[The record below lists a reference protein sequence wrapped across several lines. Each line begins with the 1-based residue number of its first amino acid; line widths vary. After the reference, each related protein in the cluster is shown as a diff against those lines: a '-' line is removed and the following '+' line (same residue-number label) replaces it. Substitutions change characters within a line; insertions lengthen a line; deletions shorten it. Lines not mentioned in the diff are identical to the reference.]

1 MKIIDPNKA
10 KLKKEEALVLYKFYI
25 TQLTELTVTECDSR
39 IPLETKLKMVQLY
52 DKAASSYAEYIEG
65 LN

>member
-1 MKIIDPNKA
+1 M
-10 KLKKEEALVLYKFYI
+10 VLYKFYV
-25 TQLTELTVTECDSR
+25 TQLTELTVAECDSR
-39 IPLETKLKMVQLY
+39 IPLDTKLKMVQLY